1 MAKFI
6 LDIEDGRTSCG
17 NCPFALEGCIELP
30 CGGDEDIYKVLDCSK
45 YDLTTIKLT
54 KVEG

>member
-6 LDIEDGRTSCG
+6 LDIEEGRTFCS

-30 CGGDEDIYKVLDCSK
+30 CGGVEDIYKTLDCSK
-45 YDLTTIKLT
+45 YDFTWLTSTT
-54 KVEG
+54 P

>member
-6 LDIEDGRTSCG
+6 LDIEEGRTSCC
-17 NCPFALEGCIELP
+17 NCPFALENCIELP

-54 KVEG
+54 KVE